1 MKRDYEQDWLEF
13 IDKQYMAFRGNDYV
27 VRDTI
32 NHAIEFNRFSLEAAI
47 EKVEDEK
54 LKEDIM
60 EKHLALDLS
69 IEALDVLSIMNI
81 PRASWISEE
90 KRKDEF
96 KSKTPLFGK

>member
-13 IDKQYMAFRGNDYV
+13 INNQHMAFTFNKYSISDALF
-27 VRDTI
+27 
-32 NHAIEFNRFSLEAAI
+32 HAIESNRFSLEAAI
-47 EKVEDEK
+47 GEVEDEK

-60 EKHLALDLS
+60 KKHLALDLS

-81 PRASWISEE
+81 SRASWISEE

-96 KSKTPLFGK
+96 KSKAPLF